1 MCFGTVMYSL
11 YLRVFCIHS
20 AIFEKQNGRGGR
32 GIFSHIIDTLV
43 YKTFFEVVGCWE
55 AIFSRKNFA
64 MDNSKYYLKYYFKCN
79 KI

>member
-32 GIFSHIIDTLV
+32 GIFRTSLILWFVKPALKWSGVGRLFFLERILLWIILN
-43 YKTFFEVVGCWE
+43 
-55 AIFSRKNFA
+55 I
-64 MDNSKYYLKYYFKCN
+64 
-79 KI
+79 I